1 MADDKFKTYA
11 ALIEARLQRA
21 LPALSGELGEA
32 VETMR
37 YTLSSGGKRVRP
49 LLTLLFCDAAGGD
62 PERALSFACA
72 VELVHTYSLIHD
84 DLPCM
89 DDDALRRGKPA
100 SHVVFGEGNA
110 VLAGDALLTHAFSLV
125 ADAALNGEVP
135 LSAAV
140 RAVGELSRL
149 AGVEGMV
156 GGQFLDLKY
165 ENTDPGLD
173 LLYRTDAL
181 KTGALIEAACVLG
194 LFAAGAGEAQVD
206 AARVY
211 AKNLGLAFQIED
223 DLIEYEEDGA
233 ASDEKNG
240 KATYVRKLGPD
251 EARAAAAEFTKKSVE
266 ALSVFG
272 ERGETLRAFSGALLG
287 RKN

>member
-1 MADDKFKTYA
+1 MTEDKLKTYA
-11 ALIEARLQRA
+11 ALIEARLETA

-49 LLTLLFCDAAGGD
+49 LLALLFCDAAGGD
-62 PERALSFACA
+62 PVRALSFACA

-100 SHVVFGEGNA
+100 SHVVFGEGSA
-110 VLAGDALLTHAFSLV
+110 VLAGDALLTHAFRLISE
-125 ADAALNGEVP
+125 AALTGEVP
-135 LSAAV
+135 PLAAV
-140 RAVGELSRL
+140 RAGGELSRL

-165 ENTDPGLD
+165 ENTDPDLD

-194 LFAAGAGEAQVD
+194 LLAAGAGEEQICE
-206 AARVY
+206 ARVF

-223 DLIEYEEDGA
+223 DLIEFEEDGA

-240 KATYVRKLGPD
+240 KATYVKKLGP
-251 EARAAAAEFTKKSVE
+251 EKARAAAEDFTKKSVE
-266 ALSVFG
+266 ALAVFG